1 MELFKGKKLSLI
13 RLFGAFL
20 ILISLLSSLFLDSF
34 ILINWFLFLILLSFN
49 LPWLILS
56 ISLKFEI
63 SFLRNN
69 LLRISIILA
78 IFSTVMAI
86 YGILISH
93 SITFLFLII
102 MISNF
107 LLLVCWHYSPS
118 IYKREKLLSIIG
130 GISYVLVYSFLK
142 ISTLISLF
150 GLLTGLLPLLLL
162 FLGFVLIFSTELIM
176 KNKGLLNYV

>member
-150 GLLTGLLPLLLL
+150 GLLTG
-162 FLGFVLIFSTELIM
+162 
-176 KNKGLLNYV
+176 

>member
-1 MELFKGKKLSLI
+1 
-13 RLFGAFL
+13 
-20 ILISLLSSLFLDSF
+20 
-34 ILINWFLFLILLSFN
+34 
-49 LPWLILS
+49 
-56 ISLKFEI
+56 
-63 SFLRNN
+63 
-69 LLRISIILA
+69 
-78 IFSTVMAI
+78 MAI